1 MATTTKKGSENKK
14 AIPRR
19 AMVKASADKQM
30 QTNAEL
36 RQQLAACMQREG
48 AMAKELQDRNRRL
61 TEALEQ
67 QTATSEILRVIASS
81 PSDIQPVLELV
92 AENAAR
98 LCDATDAAIIRVDGE
113 SLKMVAHYGPL
124 AASRNPPFDRTS
136 IPGRAII
143 DRQTIHIH
151 DLTKVPEDDLRS
163 RFARSIGVRTV
174 LATPLLCEG
183 TSLLRE
189 GVPFGV
195 IGLRRDQVR
204 PFTEKQIKE
213 LETFASQAVI
223 AIEIVRLFNEL
234 DARAKGGKQ

>member
-1 MATTTKKGSENKK
+1 MATPTKKGSDNKK
-14 AIPRR
+14 TKLRLDS
-19 AMVKASADKQM
+19 VKTSPIEQA
-30 QTNAEL
+30 QTNADL
-36 RQQLAACMQREG
+36 RQQLAECMQRES
-48 AMAKELQDRNRRL
+48 AMAKELQDRNRQL
-61 TEALEQ
+61 TETLEQ
-67 QTATSEILRVIASS
+67 QTATIGILRVIASS
-81 PSDIQPVLELV
+81 PTDMQPVLDVV

-98 LCDATDAAIIRVDGE
+98 LCEATDAAIILVDGE

-124 AASRNPPFDRTS
+124 EASRNPPFDRTS

-189 GVPFGV
+189 GVPLGV

-204 PFTEKQIKE
+204 PFTEKQIKV

-223 AIEIVRLFNEL
+223 AIEHVRLFNEL
-234 DARAKGGKQ
+234 DARAKVAKQ